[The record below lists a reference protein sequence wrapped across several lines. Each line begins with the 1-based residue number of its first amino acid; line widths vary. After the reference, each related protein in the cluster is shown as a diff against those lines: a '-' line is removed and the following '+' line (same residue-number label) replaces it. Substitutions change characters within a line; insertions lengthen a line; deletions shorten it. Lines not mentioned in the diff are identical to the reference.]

1 MLVWCINFLQ
11 TEMHIM
17 NTKIKVLTLLCCTLL
32 SGCVKENEISVVR
45 QDIQDD
51 SDVEGDIYTI
61 DNDEFI
67 LKEENGYLKM
77 TCMGPG

>member
-1 MLVWCINFLQ
+1 MRYL
-11 TEMHIM
+11 
-17 NTKIKVLTLLCCTLL
+17 
-32 SGCVKENEISVVR
+32 KENEISVAG

-51 SDVEGDIYTI
+51 ADVDGDIYTI

-67 LKEENGYLKM
+67 LKEGNGYLKM

>member
-1 MLVWCINFLQ
+1 M
-11 TEMHIM
+11 
-17 NTKIKVLTLLCCTLL
+17 
-32 SGCVKENEISVVR
+32 KENEISVVR

-51 SDVEGDIYTI
+51 ADVEGDIYTI
-61 DNDEFI
+61 DNNEFI